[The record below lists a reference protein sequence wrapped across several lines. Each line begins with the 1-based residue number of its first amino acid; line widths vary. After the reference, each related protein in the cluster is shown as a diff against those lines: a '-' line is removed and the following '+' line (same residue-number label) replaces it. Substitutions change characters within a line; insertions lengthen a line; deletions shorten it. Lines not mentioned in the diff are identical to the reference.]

1 MLRALKAAA
10 IVALIGAVALIAP
23 AIASPQSDATHQKAA
38 VPQTHVAPDVP
49 TRDNFTTL
57 TYNHFGSPSAG
68 QAVFDTW
75 IRQTYNATT
84 LLPQGITGQA
94 RATRLYKVKRI
105 AIRVVLH
112 TREGTTNDNATSSTV
127 NSANIGNPRLFTISS
142 PSITA
147 NSTPPQ
153 FCVAWTEVFYSI
165 RWADDT
171 LTSGKSF
178 PSSSDLWN
186 DNCYFTPE
194 PPTTAG

>member
-23 AIASPQSDATHQKAA
+23 AIALPQSDATHQKAA

-75 IRQTYNATT
+75 IRQTYNPDS
-84 LLPQGITGQA
+84 LLPQAVTGQA
-94 RATRLYKVKRI
+94 RAIRLYKVKRI

-112 TREGTTNDNATSSTV
+112 TRGTINDDATSATV
-127 NSANIGNPRLFTISS
+127 NSATIGNPRLFTISS

-153 FCVAWTEVFYSI
+153 FCEAWTEVFYSI

-171 LTSGKSF
+171 LTSGRSLRAG
-178 PSSSDLWN
+178 SDLWN
-186 DNCYFTPE
+186 DNCFFTPE
-194 PPTTAG
+194 PTTTGG

>member
-1 MLRALKAAA
+1 MQRTFRAAV
-10 IVALIGAVALIAP
+10 IVALVGAVALIAP
-23 AIASPQSDATHQKAA
+23 AVASPQSDATDQKAA
-38 VPQTHVAPDVP
+38 VPQSHVALDVP
-49 TRDNFTTL
+49 SRDNFTTL

-75 IRQTYNATT
+75 IRQTYNPNT
-84 LLPQGITGQA
+84 LLPQAITGQA

-112 TREGTTNDNATSSTV
+112 TREGTTDDDATSATV
-127 NSANIGNPRLFTISS
+127 NSANVGNPRLFTISS

-147 NSTPPQ
+147 NSEPPQ

-171 LTSGKSF
+171 LTSGRSLV
-178 PSSSDLWN
+178 SSSDLWN

-194 PPTTAG
+194 PTSTAG

>member
-75 IRQTYNATT
+75 IRQTYNPDS
-84 LLPQGITGQA
+84 LLPQAVTGQA
-94 RATRLYKVKRI
+94 RAIRLYKVKRI

-112 TREGTTNDNATSSTV
+112 TRGTINDDDTSATV
-127 NSANIGNPRLFTISS
+127 NSATIGNPRLFTISS

-153 FCVAWTEVFYSI
+153 FCEAWTEVFYSI

-171 LTSGKSF
+171 LTSGRSLRAG
-178 PSSSDLWN
+178 SDLWN
-186 DNCYFTPE
+186 DNCFFTPE
-194 PPTTAG
+194 PTTTGG

>member
-1 MLRALKAAA
+1 MLRPLKAAA

-23 AIASPQSDATHQKAA
+23 AIALPQSDATHQKAA

-75 IRQTYNATT
+75 IRQTYNPDS
-84 LLPQGITGQA
+84 LLPQAVTGQA
-94 RATRLYKVKRI
+94 RAIRLYKVKRI

-112 TREGTTNDNATSSTV
+112 TRGTINDDATSATV
-127 NSANIGNPRLFTISS
+127 NSATIGNPRLFTISS

-153 FCVAWTEVFYSI
+153 FCEAWTEVFYSI

-171 LTSGKSF
+171 LTSGRSLRAG
-178 PSSSDLWN
+178 SDLWN
-186 DNCYFTPE
+186 DNCFFTPE
-194 PPTTAG
+194 PTTTGG

>member
-23 AIASPQSDATHQKAA
+23 AIALPQSDATHQKAA

-75 IRQTYNATT
+75 IRQTYNPDS
-84 LLPQGITGQA
+84 LLPQAVTGQA
-94 RATRLYKVKRI
+94 RAIRLYKVKRI

-112 TREGTTNDNATSSTV
+112 TRGTINDDATSATV
-127 NSANIGNPRLFTISS
+127 NSATIGNPRLFTISS

-153 FCVAWTEVFYSI
+153 FCEAWTEVFYSI

-171 LTSGKSF
+171 LTSGRSLRAG
-178 PSSSDLWN
+178 SDLWN
-186 DNCYFTPE
+186 DNCFFAPE
-194 PPTTAG
+194 PTTTGG

>member
-75 IRQTYNATT
+75 IRQTYNPDS
-84 LLPQGITGQA
+84 LLPQAVTGQA
-94 RATRLYKVKRI
+94 RAIRLYKVKRI

-112 TREGTTNDNATSSTV
+112 TRGTINDDATSATV
-127 NSANIGNPRLFTISS
+127 NSATIGNPRLFTISS

-153 FCVAWTEVFYSI
+153 FCEAWTEVFYSI

-171 LTSGKSF
+171 LTSGRSLRAG
-178 PSSSDLWN
+178 SDLWN
-186 DNCYFTPE
+186 DNCFFTPE
-194 PPTTAG
+194 PTTTGG